1 MTETQKQQL
10 VEIAKQQ
17 IGKPYV
23 FGAHEAEEGEIF
35 DCSSFVQFVFRNIG
49 IELPRSSIL
58 QAGDEQGKEIQLES
72 ELEIGDL
79 LFMRGVRGYYRDSFF
94 GGRELYIGH
103 VGIYLGNKEIIHA
116 QAHKEPHG
124 VTVETI
130 NELESDPKY
139 KICFV
144 KRF

>member
-10 VEIAKQQ
+10 TEIAKQQ

-23 FGAHEAEEGEIF
+23 FGAHEVEEGEVF
-35 DCSSFVQFVFRNIG
+35 DCSSFVQFVFRKIG

-58 QAGDEQGKEIQLES
+58 QAGDEQGKEIPLHS
-72 ELEIGDL
+72 DLEIGDL

-103 VGIYLGNKEIIHA
+103 VAIYLGNGAIAHA
-116 QAHKEPHG
+116 QAHKEPYG

-130 NELESDPKY
+130 DELEKDPKY
-139 KICFV
+139 KVCLV

>member
-1 MTETQKQQL
+1 MTESQKFQI
-10 VEIAKQQ
+10 VEVAKQQ

-35 DCSSFVQFVFRNIG
+35 DCSSFTQFVFSSVA

-58 QAGDEQGKEIQLES
+58 QAGDAKGKEIPLGSDLEV
-72 ELEIGDL
+72 GDL

-94 GGRELYIGH
+94 DGRELYIGH
-103 VGIYLGNKEIIHA
+103 VGIYLGNNKIIHA
-116 QAHKEPHG
+116 QAHIDPHG
-124 VTVETI
+124 VIMETI
-130 NELESDPKY
+130 TELESREKY
-139 KICFV
+139 KICLI